1 MRKEN
6 KVPVI
11 PRLWAYAK
19 PYGIFLFLG
28 LVCAVISIAL
38 SLWMPILIGRG
49 VDYIVGPGQVDFSGV
64 MRYVIILGVNIGVT
78 VVFQYLMSLCTNQIT
93 YKTIQNIRKDAFEKF
108 NTVPLKY
115 IDSHSHGDL
124 MSRFVNDI
132 ELISNGL
139 LQGLTQLFTGVVTI
153 LGTLAFMLSINM
165 SITVVVVLVTP
176 LSIFVAGIIARLS
189 YSKFKE
195 QSVVRGDLSG
205 FVEEMVGNQKVVT
218 AFSHEEK
225 AEQAFEAINQRLYRC
240 GVRAQFYSS
249 LTNPSTRFVNAMVY
263 AAVGIT
269 GAISVIGGGLSV
281 GQLSSFLSYANQ
293 YTKPFNE
300 VTGVLTEIQTAFAS
314 ARRVFAL
321 LDERP
326 EPSDAELPALPPA
339 EGAVCVEHADF
350 SYQPDTRLI
359 KDLNITAEPGQRI
372 ALVGPTGCGKT
383 TIINLLMRFY
393 DVDRGSIAVD
403 GHPVKSVTRSSL
415 RGQYGMV
422 LQDTWLF
429 SGTIRENIAYGRPD
443 ATDEEIVEAARKAY
457 ADSFIRQLEKG
468 YDTEIAEGGDNLSQ
482 GQRQLLC
489 IARVM
494 LTKPPMLIL
503 DEATSSI
510 DTRTEVRI
518 QNAFNDMMKGRTS
531 FVVAHRLSTIR
542 SADTILVMNQGRI
555 IERGNHET
563 LMAQNGFYTK
573 LYNSHVE
580 GHAELFSFTVTR
592 Y

>member
-518 QNAFNDMMKGRTS
+518 QNAFYDMMKGRTS

-573 LYNSHVE
+573 LYNSQFE
-580 GHAELFSFTVTR
+580 GNE
-592 Y
+592 

>member
-1 MRKEN
+1 MNEKN
-6 KVPVI
+6 KIPVI

-38 SLWMPILIGRG
+38 ALWMPVLIGRG
-49 VDYIVGPGQVDFSGV
+49 VDYIVGPGQVDFSGI
-64 MRYVIILGVNIGVT
+64 MRYVVILGVNIGVT
-78 VVFQYLMSLCTNQIT
+78 VIFQYLMSLCTNQIT
-93 YKTIQNIRKDAFEKF
+93 YKTIQDIRREAFEKF

-153 LGTLAFMLSINM
+153 LGTLGFMLSINLR
-165 SITVVVVLVTP
+165 ITVVVVLITP

-189 YSKFKE
+189 YNKFRE

-218 AFSHEEK
+218 AFSHEAAAK
-225 AEQAFEAINQRLYRC
+225 QQFETINQRLYRC

-269 GAISVIGGGLSV
+269 GALSAIRGGLSV
-281 GQLSSFLSYANQ
+281 GQLSSFLAYANQ

-321 LDERP
+321 LDEPP
-326 EPSDAELPALPPA
+326 ELSDAALPALPLA
-339 EGAVCVEHADF
+339 EGAVRAEHVDF

-359 KDLNITAEPGQRI
+359 RDLNINAEPGQRI

-393 DVDRGSIAVD
+393 DVNRGTIAVD
-403 GHPVKSVTRSSL
+403 GHPVKGVTRSSL
-415 RGQYGMV
+415 REQYGMV

-443 ATDEEIVEAARKAY
+443 ASDDEIVEAARKAY

-468 YDTEIAEGGDNLSQ
+468 YDTQIAEGGENLSQ

-494 LTKPPMLIL
+494 LTRPPMLIL

-510 DTRTEVRI
+510 DTRTEIRI

-542 SADTILVMNQGRI
+542 EADIILVMNQGRI
-555 IERGNHET
+555 VEQGNHAS
-563 LMAQNGFYTK
+563 LLAQNGFYTK
-573 LYNSHVE
+573 LYNSQFE
-580 GHAELFSFTVTR
+580 GSE
-592 Y
+592 

>member
-165 SITVVVVLVTP
+165 SITVVVVLVTH

-393 DVDRGSIAVD
+393 DVDCGSIAVD

-468 YDTEIAEGGDNLSQ
+468 YDTQIAEGGDNLSQ

-518 QNAFNDMMKGRTS
+518 QNAFNDMMRGRTS

-573 LYNSHVE
+573 LYNSQFE
-580 GHAELFSFTVTR
+580 GNE
-592 Y
+592 

>member
-108 NTVPLKY
+108 NTVPLKN

-573 LYNSHVE
+573 LYNSQFE
-580 GHAELFSFTVTR
+580 GNE
-592 Y
+592 

>member
-19 PYGIFLFLG
+19 PNGIFLFLG
-28 LVCAVISIAL
+28 LVCAIISIAL
-38 SLWMPILIGRG
+38 SLWMPILIGHG

-269 GAISVIGGGLSV
+269 GAVSVIGGGLSV

-393 DVDRGSIAVD
+393 DVNRGSIAVD

-443 ATDEEIVEAARKAY
+443 ATDGEILEAARKAY

-468 YDTEIAEGGDNLSQ
+468 YDTQIAEGGDNLSQ

-510 DTRTEVRI
+510 DTRTEIRI

-563 LMAQNGFYTK
+563 LLAQNGFYTK
-573 LYNSHVE
+573 LYNSQFE
-580 GHAELFSFTVTR
+580 GNE
-592 Y
+592 

>member
-19 PYGIFLFLG
+19 PNGIFLFLG
-28 LVCAVISIAL
+28 LVCAIISIAL
-38 SLWMPILIGRG
+38 SLWMPILIGHG

-269 GAISVIGGGLSV
+269 GAVSVIGGGLSV

-321 LDERP
+321 LNERP
-326 EPSDAELPALPPA
+326 EPSDAELPALPPT

-393 DVDRGSIAVD
+393 DVNRGSIAVD

-443 ATDEEIVEAARKAY
+443 ATDEEILEAARKAY

-468 YDTEIAEGGDNLSQ
+468 YDTQIAEGGDNLSQ

-563 LMAQNGFYTK
+563 LLAQNGFYTK
-573 LYNSHVE
+573 LYNSQFE
-580 GHAELFSFTVTR
+580 GNE
-592 Y
+592 

>member
-1 MRKEN
+1 M
-6 KVPVI
+6 
-11 PRLWAYAK
+11 
-19 PYGIFLFLG
+19 
-28 LVCAVISIAL
+28 
-38 SLWMPILIGRG
+38 
-49 VDYIVGPGQVDFSGV
+49 DFSGV

-225 AEQAFEAINQRLYRC
+225 AERAFEAINQRLYRC

-468 YDTEIAEGGDNLSQ
+468 YDTQIAEGGDNLSQ

-573 LYNSHVE
+573 LYNSQFE
-580 GHAELFSFTVTR
+580 GNE
-592 Y
+592 

>member
-468 YDTEIAEGGDNLSQ
+468 YDTQIAEGGDNLSQ
-482 GQRQLLC
+482 GQRQFLC

-518 QNAFNDMMKGRTS
+518 QNAFNDMMRGRTS

-573 LYNSHVE
+573 LYNSQFE
-580 GHAELFSFTVTR
+580 GNE
-592 Y
+592 

>member
-49 VDYIVGPGQVDFSGV
+49 VDYIVGPGQVDFLGV

-573 LYNSHVE
+573 LYNSQFE
-580 GHAELFSFTVTR
+580 GNE
-592 Y
+592 

>member
-1 MRKEN
+1 MNEKN
-6 KVPVI
+6 KIPVI

-38 SLWMPILIGRG
+38 ALWMPVLIGRG
-49 VDYIVGPGQVDFSGV
+49 VDYIVGPGQVDFSGI
-64 MRYVIILGVNIGVT
+64 MRYVVILGVNIGVT
-78 VVFQYLMSLCTNQIT
+78 VIFQYLMSLCTNQIT
-93 YKTIQNIRKDAFEKF
+93 YKTIQDIRKEAFEKF

-153 LGTLAFMLSINM
+153 LGTLGFMLSINLR
-165 SITVVVVLVTP
+165 ITVVVVLVTP

-189 YSKFKE
+189 YNKFRE

-218 AFSHEEK
+218 AFSHEAA
-225 AEQAFEAINQRLYRC
+225 AEQQFEAINQRLYRC

-269 GAISVIGGGLSV
+269 GALSAIRGGLSV
-281 GQLSSFLSYANQ
+281 GQLSSFLAYANQ

-321 LDERP
+321 LDEPP
-326 EPSDAELPALPPA
+326 EPSDAALPALPLA
-339 EGAVCVEHADF
+339 EGAVRAEHVDF

-359 KDLNITAEPGQRI
+359 RDLNINAEPGQRI

-393 DVDRGSIAVD
+393 DVNRGTIAVD
-403 GHPVKSVTRSSL
+403 GHPVKGVTRSSL
-415 RGQYGMV
+415 REQYGMV

-443 ATDEEIVEAARKAY
+443 ASDDEIVEAARKAY

-468 YDTEIAEGGDNLSQ
+468 YDTQIAEGGENLSQ

-494 LTKPPMLIL
+494 LTRPPMLIL

-510 DTRTEVRI
+510 DTRTEIRI
-518 QNAFNDMMKGRTS
+518 QNAFNDMMRGRTS

-542 SADTILVMNQGRI
+542 EADIILVMNQGRI
-555 IERGNHET
+555 VEQGNHAS
-563 LMAQNGFYTK
+563 LLAQNGFYTK
-573 LYNSHVE
+573 LYNSQFE
-580 GHAELFSFTVTR
+580 GSE
-592 Y
+592 

>member
-19 PYGIFLFLG
+19 PNGIFLFLG
-28 LVCAVISIAL
+28 LVCAIISIAL
-38 SLWMPILIGRG
+38 SLWMPILIGHG

-269 GAISVIGGGLSV
+269 GAVSVIGGGLSV

-321 LDERP
+321 LNERP

-393 DVDRGSIAVD
+393 DVNRGSIAVD

-443 ATDEEIVEAARKAY
+443 ATDEEILEAARKAY

-468 YDTEIAEGGDNLSQ
+468 YDTQIAEGGDNLSQ

-563 LMAQNGFYTK
+563 LLAQNGFYTK
-573 LYNSHVE
+573 LYNSQFE
-580 GHAELFSFTVTR
+580 GNE
-592 Y
+592 

>member
-19 PYGIFLFLG
+19 PNGIFLFLG
-28 LVCAVISIAL
+28 LVCAIISIAL
-38 SLWMPILIGRG
+38 SLWMPILIGHG
-49 VDYIVGPGQVDFSGV
+49 VDYIVGPGQVDFSGI

-269 GAISVIGGGLSV
+269 GAVSVIGGGLSV

-393 DVDRGSIAVD
+393 DVNRGSIAVD

-443 ATDEEIVEAARKAY
+443 ATDEEILEAARKAY

-468 YDTEIAEGGDNLSQ
+468 YDTQIAEGGNNLSQ

-563 LMAQNGFYTK
+563 LLAQNGFYTK
-573 LYNSHVE
+573 LYNSQFE
-580 GHAELFSFTVTR
+580 GNE
-592 Y
+592 

>member
-64 MRYVIILGVNIGVT
+64 MRYMIILGVNIGVT

-218 AFSHEEK
+218 AFGHEEK

-468 YDTEIAEGGDNLSQ
+468 YDTQIAEGGDNLSQ

-573 LYNSHVE
+573 LYNSQFE
-580 GHAELFSFTVTR
+580 GNE
-592 Y
+592 

>member
-468 YDTEIAEGGDNLSQ
+468 YDTQIAEGGDNLSQ

-573 LYNSHVE
+573 FYNSQFE
-580 GHAELFSFTVTR
+580 GNE
-592 Y
+592 

>member
-225 AEQAFEAINQRLYRC
+225 AERAFEAINQRLYRC

-468 YDTEIAEGGDNLSQ
+468 YDTQIAEGGDNLSQ

-573 LYNSHVE
+573 LYNSQFE
-580 GHAELFSFTVTR
+580 GNE
-592 Y
+592 

>member
-19 PYGIFLFLG
+19 PNGIFLFLG
-28 LVCAVISIAL
+28 LVCAIISIAL
-38 SLWMPILIGRG
+38 SLWMPILIGHG

-269 GAISVIGGGLSV
+269 GAVSVIGGGLSV

-393 DVDRGSIAVD
+393 DVNRGSIAVD
-403 GHPVKSVTRSSL
+403 GYPVKSVTRSSL

-443 ATDEEIVEAARKAY
+443 ATDEEILEASRKAY

-468 YDTEIAEGGDNLSQ
+468 YDTQIAEGGDNLSQ

-563 LMAQNGFYTK
+563 LLAQNGFYTK
-573 LYNSHVE
+573 LYNSQFE
-580 GHAELFSFTVTR
+580 GNE
-592 Y
+592 

>member
-300 VTGVLTEIQTAFAS
+300 VTVVLTEIQTAFAS

-573 LYNSHVE
+573 LYNSQFE
-580 GHAELFSFTVTR
+580 GNE
-592 Y
+592 

>member
-1 MRKEN
+1 MKKEN
-6 KVPVI
+6 KGPVI
-11 PRLWAYAK
+11 PRLWTYAK

-38 SLWMPILIGRG
+38 SLWMPVLIGHG

-64 MRYVIILGVNIGVT
+64 MRYVVILGVNIGVT

-93 YKTIQNIRKDAFEKF
+93 YKTIQDIRKDAFEKF

-153 LGTLAFMLSINM
+153 LGTLAFMLSINL
-165 SITVVVVLVTP
+165 SITAVVVLVTP
-176 LSIFVAGIIARLS
+176 LSIFVAGVIARLS
-189 YSKFKE
+189 YNKFKE
-195 QSVVRGDLSG
+195 QSMVRGDLSG
-205 FVEEMVGNQKVVT
+205 FVEEMVGNQKVVS
-218 AFSHEEK
+218 AFGYEEK
-225 AEQAFEAINQRLYRC
+225 AEQQFEAINQRLYRC

-269 GAISVIGGGLSV
+269 GAVSVIGGGLSV
-281 GQLSSFLSYANQ
+281 GQLSSFLAYANQ

-339 EGAVCVEHADF
+339 EGAVCVEHVDF

-359 KDLNITAEPGQRI
+359 KDLNINAEPGQRI

-393 DVDRGSIAVD
+393 DVNRGSIAVD
-403 GHPVKSVTRSSL
+403 GHPVKSVSRSSL

-443 ATDEEIVEAARKAY
+443 ATDAEIVEAARKAY

-468 YDTEIAEGGDNLSQ
+468 YDTQIAEGGDNLSQ

-542 SADTILVMNQGRI
+542 EADRILVMNQGRI
-555 IERGNHET
+555 VEQGSHET
-563 LMAQNGFYTK
+563 LLAQNGFYTK
-573 LYNSHVE
+573 LYNSQFE
-580 GHAELFSFTVTR
+580 GAE
-592 Y
+592 

>member
-19 PYGIFLFLG
+19 PNGIFLFLG
-28 LVCAVISIAL
+28 LVCAIISIAL
-38 SLWMPILIGRG
+38 SLWMPILIGHG
-49 VDYIVGPGQVDFSGV
+49 VDYIVGKGQVDFSGV

-269 GAISVIGGGLSV
+269 GAVSVIGGGLSV

-321 LDERP
+321 LNERP

-393 DVDRGSIAVD
+393 DVNRGSIAVD

-443 ATDEEIVEAARKAY
+443 ATDEEILEAARKAY

-468 YDTEIAEGGDNLSQ
+468 YDTQIAEGGDNLSQ

-518 QNAFNDMMKGRTS
+518 QNAFNEMMKGRTS

-563 LMAQNGFYTK
+563 LLAQNGFYTK
-573 LYNSHVE
+573 LYNSQFE
-580 GHAELFSFTVTR
+580 GNE
-592 Y
+592 

>member
-415 RGQYGMV
+415 RGKYGMV

-573 LYNSHVE
+573 LYNSQFE
-580 GHAELFSFTVTR
+580 GNE
-592 Y
+592 

>member
-19 PYGIFLFLG
+19 PNGIFLFLG
-28 LVCAVISIAL
+28 LVCAIISIAL
-38 SLWMPILIGRG
+38 SLWMPILIGHG
-49 VDYIVGPGQVDFSGV
+49 VDYIVGPGQVDFSGI

-269 GAISVIGGGLSV
+269 GAVSVIGGGLSV

-321 LDERP
+321 LNERP

-393 DVDRGSIAVD
+393 DVNRGSIAVD

-443 ATDEEIVEAARKAY
+443 ATDEEILEAARKAY

-468 YDTEIAEGGDNLSQ
+468 YDTQIAEGGDNLSQ

-518 QNAFNDMMKGRTS
+518 QNAFNEMMKGRTS

-563 LMAQNGFYTK
+563 LLAQNGFYTK
-573 LYNSHVE
+573 LYNSQFE
-580 GHAELFSFTVTR
+580 GNE
-592 Y
+592 

>member
-429 SGTIRENIAYGRPD
+429 SGTIREKIAYGRPD

-468 YDTEIAEGGDNLSQ
+468 YDTQIAEGGDNLSQ

-573 LYNSHVE
+573 LYNSQFE
-580 GHAELFSFTVTR
+580 GNE
-592 Y
+592 

>member
-350 SYQPDTRLI
+350 TYQPDTRLI

-468 YDTEIAEGGDNLSQ
+468 YDTQIAEGGDNLSQ

-573 LYNSHVE
+573 LYNSQFE
-580 GHAELFSFTVTR
+580 GNE
-592 Y
+592 

>member
-19 PYGIFLFLG
+19 PNGIFLFLG
-28 LVCAVISIAL
+28 LVCAIISIAL
-38 SLWMPILIGRG
+38 SLWMPILIGHG

-124 MSRFVNDI
+124 MSLYVNDI
-132 ELISNGL
+132 EQISNGL

-269 GAISVIGGGLSV
+269 GAVSVIGGGLSV

-383 TIINLLMRFY
+383 TIINLLMGFY
-393 DVDRGSIAVD
+393 DVNRGSIAVD

-443 ATDEEIVEAARKAY
+443 ATDEEILEASRKAY

-468 YDTEIAEGGDNLSQ
+468 YDTQIAEGGDNLSQ

-563 LMAQNGFYTK
+563 LLAQNGFYTK
-573 LYNSHVE
+573 LYNSQFE
-580 GHAELFSFTVTR
+580 GNE
-592 Y
+592 

>member
-19 PYGIFLFLG
+19 PNGIFLFLG
-28 LVCAVISIAL
+28 LVCAIISIAL
-38 SLWMPILIGRG
+38 SLWMPILIGHG
-49 VDYIVGPGQVDFSGV
+49 VDYIVGPGQVDFSGI

-269 GAISVIGGGLSV
+269 GAVSVIGGGLSV

-350 SYQPDTRLI
+350 SYQPGTRLI

-393 DVDRGSIAVD
+393 DVNRGSIAVD

-443 ATDEEIVEAARKAY
+443 ATDEEILEAARKAY

-468 YDTEIAEGGDNLSQ
+468 YDTQIAEGGDNLSQ

-563 LMAQNGFYTK
+563 LLAQNGFYTK
-573 LYNSHVE
+573 LYNSQFE
-580 GHAELFSFTVTR
+580 GNE
-592 Y
+592 

>member
-19 PYGIFLFLG
+19 PNGIFLFLG
-28 LVCAVISIAL
+28 LVCAIISIAL
-38 SLWMPILIGRG
+38 SLWMPILIGHG

-176 LSIFVAGIIARLS
+176 LSIFVVGIIARLS

-269 GAISVIGGGLSV
+269 GAVSVIGGGLSV

-393 DVDRGSIAVD
+393 DVNRGSIAVD

-443 ATDEEIVEAARKAY
+443 ATDEEILEAARKAY

-468 YDTEIAEGGDNLSQ
+468 YDTQIAEGGDNLSQ

-563 LMAQNGFYTK
+563 LLAQNGFYTK
-573 LYNSHVE
+573 LYNSQFE
-580 GHAELFSFTVTR
+580 GNE
-592 Y
+592 

>member
-19 PYGIFLFLG
+19 PNGIFLFLG
-28 LVCAVISIAL
+28 LVCAIISIAL
-38 SLWMPILIGRG
+38 SLWMPILIGHG
-49 VDYIVGPGQVDFSGV
+49 VDYIVGPGQVDFSGI

-269 GAISVIGGGLSV
+269 GAVSVIGGGLSV

-393 DVDRGSIAVD
+393 DVNRGSIAVD
-403 GHPVKSVTRSSL
+403 GYPVKSVTRSSL

-443 ATDEEIVEAARKAY
+443 ATDEEILEASRKAY

-468 YDTEIAEGGDNLSQ
+468 YDTQIAEGGDNLSQ

-563 LMAQNGFYTK
+563 LLAQNGFYTK
-573 LYNSHVE
+573 LYNSQFE
-580 GHAELFSFTVTR
+580 GNE
-592 Y
+592 

>member
-19 PYGIFLFLG
+19 PNGIFLFLG
-28 LVCAVISIAL
+28 LVCAIISIAL
-38 SLWMPILIGRG
+38 SLWMPILIGHG

-225 AEQAFEAINQRLYRC
+225 AERAFEAINQRLYRC

-573 LYNSHVE
+573 LYNSQFE
-580 GHAELFSFTVTR
+580 GNE
-592 Y
+592 

>member
-28 LVCAVISIAL
+28 LVCAIISIAL
-38 SLWMPILIGRG
+38 SLWMPILIGHG

-563 LMAQNGFYTK
+563 LLAQNGFYTK
-573 LYNSHVE
+573 LYNSQFE
-580 GHAELFSFTVTR
+580 GNE
-592 Y
+592 

>member
-28 LVCAVISIAL
+28 LICAVISIAL

-225 AEQAFEAINQRLYRC
+225 AERAFEAINQRLYRC

-468 YDTEIAEGGDNLSQ
+468 YDTQIAEGGDNLSQ

-573 LYNSHVE
+573 LYNSQFE
-580 GHAELFSFTVTR
+580 GNE
-592 Y
+592 

>member
-269 GAISVIGGGLSV
+269 GAVSVIGGGLSV

-339 EGAVCVEHADF
+339 EGAVCVEHVDF

-573 LYNSHVE
+573 LYNSQFE
-580 GHAELFSFTVTR
+580 GNE
-592 Y
+592 

>member
-19 PYGIFLFLG
+19 PNGIFLFLG
-28 LVCAVISIAL
+28 LVCAIISIAL
-38 SLWMPILIGRG
+38 SLWMPILIGHG
-49 VDYIVGPGQVDFSGV
+49 VDYIVGPGQVDFSGI

-269 GAISVIGGGLSV
+269 GAVSVIGGGLSV

-321 LDERP
+321 LNERP

-393 DVDRGSIAVD
+393 DVNRGSIAVD

-443 ATDEEIVEAARKAY
+443 ATDEEILEAARKAY

-468 YDTEIAEGGDNLSQ
+468 YDTQIAEGGDNLSQ

-563 LMAQNGFYTK
+563 LLAQNGFYTK
-573 LYNSHVE
+573 LYNSQFE
-580 GHAELFSFTVTR
+580 GNE
-592 Y
+592 

>member
-6 KVPVI
+6 KVPFI

-573 LYNSHVE
+573 LYNSQFE
-580 GHAELFSFTVTR
+580 GNE
-592 Y
+592 

>member
-339 EGAVCVEHADF
+339 EGAVCVEHVDF

-468 YDTEIAEGGDNLSQ
+468 YDTQIAEGGDNLSQ

-573 LYNSHVE
+573 LYNSQFE
-580 GHAELFSFTVTR
+580 GNE
-592 Y
+592 

>member
-6 KVPVI
+6 KVLVI

-28 LVCAVISIAL
+28 LVCAIISIAL
-38 SLWMPILIGRG
+38 SLWMPILIGHG

-269 GAISVIGGGLSV
+269 GAVSVIGGGLSV

-468 YDTEIAEGGDNLSQ
+468 YDTQIAEGGDNLSQ

-563 LMAQNGFYTK
+563 LLAQNGFYTK
-573 LYNSHVE
+573 LYNSQFE
-580 GHAELFSFTVTR
+580 GNE
-592 Y
+592 

>member
-165 SITVVVVLVTP
+165 SITVVVVLITP

-269 GAISVIGGGLSV
+269 GAISVIRGGLSV

-468 YDTEIAEGGDNLSQ
+468 YDTQIAEGGDNLSQ

-573 LYNSHVE
+573 LYNSQFE
-580 GHAELFSFTVTR
+580 GNE
-592 Y
+592 

>member
-225 AEQAFEAINQRLYRC
+225 AERAFEAINQRLYRC

-468 YDTEIAEGGDNLSQ
+468 YDTQIAEGGDNLSQ

-573 LYNSHVE
+573 LYNSQYE
-580 GHAELFSFTVTR
+580 GNE
-592 Y
+592 

>member
-6 KVPVI
+6 KVLVI

-28 LVCAVISIAL
+28 LVCAIISIAL

-269 GAISVIGGGLSV
+269 GAVSVIGGGLSV

-393 DVDRGSIAVD
+393 DVNRGSIAVD

-468 YDTEIAEGGDNLSQ
+468 YDTQIAEGGDNLSQ

-563 LMAQNGFYTK
+563 LLAQNGFYTK
-573 LYNSHVE
+573 LYNSQFE
-580 GHAELFSFTVTR
+580 GNE
-592 Y
+592 

>member
-19 PYGIFLFLG
+19 PNGIFLFLG
-28 LVCAVISIAL
+28 LVCAIISIAL
-38 SLWMPILIGRG
+38 SLWMPILIGHG

-269 GAISVIGGGLSV
+269 GAVSVIGGGLSV

-393 DVDRGSIAVD
+393 DVNRGSIAVD

-443 ATDEEIVEAARKAY
+443 ATDEEILEAARKAY

-468 YDTEIAEGGDNLSQ
+468 YDTQIAEGGDNLSQ

-542 SADTILVMNQGRI
+542 SADTILVMNQERI

-563 LMAQNGFYTK
+563 LLAQNGFYTK
-573 LYNSHVE
+573 LYNSQFE
-580 GHAELFSFTVTR
+580 GNE
-592 Y
+592 

>member
-19 PYGIFLFLG
+19 PNGIFLFLG
-28 LVCAVISIAL
+28 LVCAIISIAL
-38 SLWMPILIGRG
+38 SLWMPILIGHG

-269 GAISVIGGGLSV
+269 GAVSVIGGGLSV

-393 DVDRGSIAVD
+393 DVNRGSIAVD

-443 ATDEEIVEAARKAY
+443 ATDEEILEAARKAY

-468 YDTEIAEGGDNLSQ
+468 YDTQIAEGGDNLSQ

-510 DTRTEVRI
+510 DTRTEIRI

-563 LMAQNGFYTK
+563 LLAQNGFYTK
-573 LYNSHVE
+573 LYNSQFE
-580 GHAELFSFTVTR
+580 GNE
-592 Y
+592 